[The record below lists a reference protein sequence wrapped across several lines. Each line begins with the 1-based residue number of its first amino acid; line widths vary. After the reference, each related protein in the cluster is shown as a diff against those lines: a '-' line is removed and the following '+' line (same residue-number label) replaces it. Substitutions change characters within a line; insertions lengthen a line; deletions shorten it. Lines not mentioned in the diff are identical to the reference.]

1 MENLAFYVVGRQLYY
16 GTILAE
22 EAGVHGVRKKPGQMR
37 LIRMG
42 PGFYAYLPFFSWPM
56 IRCMLLSDRQYREDS
71 SSNIYQRGR
80 DKTN

>member
-42 PGFYAYLPFFSWPM
+42 PGLLCLFAFLFLAYDSLYAF
-56 IRCMLLSDRQYREDS
+56 
-71 SSNIYQRGR
+71 
-80 DKTN
+80 K